1 MTPVTSEELEVLNK
15 CPISILLREKLL
27 SMTKARTPL
36 AVLTLSGV
44 LFTPFW
50 VALAEPSKTPRIE
63 GAMPIEW
70 QSDFAHHSD
79 DATNERNNMF
89 IKAEP
94 EITLYLPAG
103 FSIFAHGVLQQ
114 VKAAGPD
121 EDRYFKDE
129 ALLIEDLFL
138 RYENGPF
145 ILTGGKLNPG
155 FGKAWDVTPGV
166 YGADTAE
173 DYEIA
178 ERIGLTAAFGFGDEI
193 WGQHQFTAGTF
204 FTDTTP
210 LAHSFGQTRGT
221 TALSDGGV
229 SNTED
234 FSSFNLVLEGSG
246 IQSLPGLEYHLA
258 YISQANGTDGTT
270 DETGVAAFAAYGTI
284 AFVQGQ
290 YNLATFC
297 GVIAGALL
305 SFLWFNINPARFFM
319 GDTGAMSLGVA
330 LGIVAMLTGYPLLL
344 PIIGFLLMLETLS
357 VIIQLASKKIRK
369 KKVFL
374 SAPIHHHF
382 EALDWGES
390 KVTMR
395 LWITGSFF
403 AFIGVL
409 IGLFG

>member
-1 MTPVTSEELEVLNK
+1 M
-15 CPISILLREKLL
+15 

-270 DETGVAAFAAYGTI
+270 DETGVAAFAAYGFDFGGVRFTPM
-284 AFVQGQ
+284 AELARFKDSGGTRDTDKD
-290 YNLATFC
+290 YNTLALSAEWKGWNGALSYT
-297 GVIAGALL
+297 GRETQAAGASDVRDHFYQVGLGY
-305 SFLWFNINPARFFM
+305 SFDIGINADIAWKRARESAVET
-319 GDTGAMSLGVA
+319 DTVG
-330 LGIVAMLTGYPLLL
+330 
-344 PIIGFLLMLETLS
+344 
-357 VIIQLASKKIRK
+357 SKISYQ
-369 KKVFL
+369 FT
-374 SAPIHHHF
+374 F
-382 EALDWGES
+382 
-390 KVTMR
+390 
-395 LWITGSFF
+395 
-403 AFIGVL
+403 
-409 IGLFG
+409 